1 MSIVQNLILSVQGN
15 QASRFGA
22 GSQKIF
28 EGRDGSIGR
37 SEECDWTLST
47 EGVSRLHAMVR
58 YLNGIYFIEDRSTNG
73 MLLNGNP
80 LQRGE
85 PASLRDGDRLQIDTF
100 EVSVQLSGGDETRL
114 QPQPQSM
121 APVVRH
127 DAWEP
132 AAIVAPIAPAID
144 DASLIPRGGTPSP
157 ALDPLS
163 FLQPASDVWSVPVA
177 PSVNASWN
185 HTPASVDNFQLPS
198 LAPARAQAE
207 LLPDNWDLTLSQFAP
222 LPARAPALSPL
233 ARVATSVPASAL
245 PPLDSVPEPVIFAPE
260 PGLVTATVAEPAPE
274 VPAEPTPMPSMSTPM
289 PTALPTPPAAEPPP
303 PSTDLERAMF
313 RVVIDGM
320 MEVLRARAELKN
332 SFRLPVTIIQRAQ
345 NNPLKFAA
353 TADEAIGRLLAPPS
367 NAFLSGTAALDDA
380 LQDIRHHQMAMLAGV
395 RAAFDGLLA
404 QFDPRHFETDSAA
417 GLRTLFAGK
426 NRPWDRYQEHFA
438 GLMKNPDECFRRLFG
453 EEFARAY
460 EEQLARLAAE
470 RTTSSM
476 S

>member
-1 MSIVQNLILSVQGN
+1 MSIVQSLILSVQGA
-15 QASRFGA
+15 QAAHFGA

-100 EVSVQLSGGDETRL
+100 EVAVRLTGGDETRPL
-114 QPQPQSM
+114 QPAGAVAVTRPS
-121 APVVRH
+121 P
-127 DAWEP
+127 WEP
-132 AAIVAPIAPAID
+132 ASIVAPLAPEVAD
-144 DASLIPRGGTPSP
+144 VSLIPHGGTPSA

-163 FLQPASDVWSVPVA
+163 FLQPAGGDWSVPGA
-177 PSVNASWN
+177 RSVDAGWN
-185 HTPASVDNFQLPS
+185 HSPASADHFQLPS
-198 LAPARAQAE
+198 IAPARAQAE

-222 LPARAPALSPL
+222 LPATAPASVLTEPAPIVAPL
-233 ARVATSVPASAL
+233 SVPMPAHA
-245 PPLDSVPEPVIFAPE
+245 PPVSDSVPEHFAAMPVPPSAA
-260 PGLVTATVAEPAPE
+260 VVAEPASATPFDI
-274 VPAEPTPMPSMSTPM
+274 APTPAAVPLVTP
-289 PTALPTPPAAEPPP
+289 EP
-303 PSTDLERAMF
+303 PSTDSERAMF

-353 TADEAIGRLLAPPS
+353 TADDAIARLLAPPNS
-367 NAFLSGTAALDDA
+367 AFLSGTAALDDA
-380 LQDIRHHQMAMLAGV
+380 LEDIRHHQMALLAGV

-404 QFDPRHFETDSAA
+404 QFDPSHFEAEHTPARRA
-417 GLRTLFAGK
+417 LFAGK
-426 NRPWDRYQEHFA
+426 SRPWDRYREHFD

-470 RTTSSM
+470 RTASS
-476 S
+476 SP